1 MAKIHNR
8 REHRLDHAAARAEV
22 QKLADK
28 LAGELS
34 ASYKWS
40 GDRLEFWRSGA
51 DGHVDVGDGVIE
63 FEIKLGMLLTPL
75 KGKIESTISDYL
87 DQHLG

>member
-1 MAKIHNR
+1 MAKIHFL
-8 REHRLDHAAARAEV
+8 REHQLDRDAARAEM

-51 DGHVDVGDGVIE
+51 DGYVDVGDGKIE
-63 FEIKLGMLLTPL
+63 LEIKLGMLLMPL
-75 KGKIESTISDYL
+75 KGKIESTLRDYL

>member
-1 MAKIHNR
+1 MAKIHFL
-8 REHRLDHAAARAEV
+8 REHRLDRDAARAEV
-22 QKLADK
+22 QKLADR

-51 DGHVDVGDGVIE
+51 DSYIDVGEGRIE
-63 FEIKLGMLLTPL
+63 MEIKLGMLLTPL
-75 KGKIESTISDYL
+75 KGKIESSIREYL